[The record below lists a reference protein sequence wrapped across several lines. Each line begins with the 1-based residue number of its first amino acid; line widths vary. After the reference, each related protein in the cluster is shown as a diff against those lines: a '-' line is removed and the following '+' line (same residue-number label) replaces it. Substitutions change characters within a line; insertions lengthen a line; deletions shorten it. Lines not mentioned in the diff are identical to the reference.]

1 MTTLTTVLGLVPLAL
16 GAGEGGEVQAPL
28 GITVI
33 FGLSMSTILTLIVV
47 PVVYTWFE
55 DLGSI
60 LTRRLPWLGAN
71 RAYGRSV
78 E

>member
-1 MTTLTTVLGLVPLAL
+1 
-16 GAGEGGEVQAPL
+16 
-28 GITVI
+28 
-33 FGLSMSTILTLIVV
+33 MSTILTLIVV

>member
-1 MTTLTTVLGLVPLAL
+1 M
-16 GAGEGGEVQAPL
+16 QAPL

-55 DLGSI
+55 DLGGSI
-60 LTRRLPWLGAN
+60 LTRRLPWLGGAN